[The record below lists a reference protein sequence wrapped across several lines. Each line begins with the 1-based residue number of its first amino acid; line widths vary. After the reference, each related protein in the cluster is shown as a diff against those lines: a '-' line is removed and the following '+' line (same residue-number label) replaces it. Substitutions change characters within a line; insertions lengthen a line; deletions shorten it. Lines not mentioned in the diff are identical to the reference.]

1 MNISRVV
8 HKYRKYRKCKAL
20 FACLALTLL
29 LAACASTAKR
39 VPIPYAISF
48 TADAQVNPDINGR
61 PSPIQITVYELKSA
75 STFKARD
82 YFALQSNPQAAL
94 GPELLNTDQIILQ
107 PGQTETIR
115 HAGSVD
121 AGAIGIVAS
130 YRDLENSQWRLTVP
144 LPEAE
149 NTNIY
154 KVWQFSPNEQ
164 TVQIAVNKAGL
175 SVSGWDRPW
184 WPF

>member
-1 MNISRVV
+1 MDKQRAV
-8 HKYRKYRKCKAL
+8 HVYKVLA
-20 FACLALTLL
+20 ACLAAALVLG
-29 LAACASTAKR
+29 ACASTARR
-39 VPIPYAISF
+39 VAVPYAISF
-48 TADAQVNPDINGR
+48 TADAQVNPDANGR

-94 GPELLNTDQIILQ
+94 GAELLNTDQIILQ
-107 PGQTETIR
+107 PGQTEVIK
-115 HAGSVD
+115 HAGNVD

-130 YRDLENSQWRLTVP
+130 YRDLEDSQWRLTVP

-154 KVWQFSPNEQ
+154 KFWQFSPNEQ
-164 TVQIAVNKAGL
+164 TVQIAVNRSGL
-175 SVSGWDRPW
+175 AVTGWDRPW

>member
-8 HKYRKYRKCKAL
+8 PLLKVLAAGLATAL
-20 FACLALTLL
+20 A
-29 LAACASTAKR
+29 LAACASTASR
-39 VPIPYAISF
+39 VAVPYAIALS
-48 TADAQVNPDINGR
+48 ADAKVNPDTNGR

-94 GPELLNTDQIILQ
+94 GAELLNTEQIILQ
-107 PGQTETIR
+107 PGETQTIKR
-115 HAGSVD
+115 AGSVD

-130 YRDLENSQWRLTVP
+130 YRDLEDSQWRLTVP
-144 LPEAE
+144 LPEAKS
-149 NTNIY
+149 TNIY
-154 KVWQFSPNEQ
+154 KFWQFSPNEQ
-164 TVQIAVNKAGL
+164 TVQVSVNQTGLAVT
-175 SVSGWDRPW
+175 GWDRPW

>member
-1 MNISRVV
+1 MNIARVI
-8 HKYRKYRKCKAL
+8 HECKAL
-20 FACLALTLL
+20 AACLAAALL

-39 VPIPYAISF
+39 VPVPYAISF
-48 TADAQVNPDINGR
+48 TADAQVNPDTNGR

-94 GPELLNTDQIILQ
+94 GAELLNTDQIILQ
-107 PGQTETIR
+107 PGQTEVIK

-130 YRDLENSQWRLTVP
+130 YRDLEDSRWRLTVP
-144 LPEAE
+144 LPEAK

-154 KVWQFSPNEQ
+154 KFWQFSPNEQ
-164 TVQIAVNKAGL
+164 TVQIAVDKTGMA
-175 SVSGWDRPW
+175 VTGWDRPW